1 MNIPYDPLLQEAGR
15 IEALRQLELLDTA
28 PSEAFDRI
36 TRMAAQLFQLPIA
49 AVSLTDTD
57 RQWFKSKVGVD
68 HDAIPRMKAPCAEV
82 ADSGRM
88 LEVPDLL
95 ESVCFRDSP
104 LADSGIRFY
113 LGAPLVTKT
122 GHCLGAMCVLGTE
135 PRTVTDADRCTL
147 GARHALMMLPL
158 EKTFIMEKDRNRPH
172 VWRLSVPESGPGQ
185 LFWNVTVDGTPGKAR
200 IALAWQVPAPF

>member
-1 MNIPYDPLLQEAGR
+1 MNTPHDPALHEASR

-36 TRMAAQLFQLPIA
+36 TRMASRLFELPIA

-57 RQWFKSKVGVD
+57 RQWFKSKVGVE
-68 HDAIPRMKAPCAEV
+68 HDAIPRLKAPCAAV
-82 ADSGRM
+82 ADSGAM

-95 ESVCFRDSP
+95 ESASFRDSP

-113 LGAPLVTKT
+113 LGAPLVTRS

-135 PRTVTDADRCTL
+135 PRAVTEADRSTL
-147 GARHALMMLPL
+147 TDLAAMVMAQVELQHALGRVDP
-158 EKTFIMEKDRNRPH
+158 
-172 VWRLSVPESGPGQ
+172 VSG
-185 LFWNVTVDGTPGKAR
+185 
-200 IALAWQVPAPF
+200 